1 MKERILKIIK
11 EIEKEV
17 KKLEKEIKKLSEEL
31 NFEEAIKVR
40 DKMNELKKVL
50 MEL

>member
-1 MKERILKIIK
+1 MEKKIK
-11 EIEKEV
+11 E
-17 KKLEKEIKKLSEEL
+17 LSEEL

>member
-1 MKERILKIIK
+1 MEKMLKTINRVDQIK
-11 EIEKEV
+11 E
-17 KKLEKEIKKLSEEL
+17 LSEEL